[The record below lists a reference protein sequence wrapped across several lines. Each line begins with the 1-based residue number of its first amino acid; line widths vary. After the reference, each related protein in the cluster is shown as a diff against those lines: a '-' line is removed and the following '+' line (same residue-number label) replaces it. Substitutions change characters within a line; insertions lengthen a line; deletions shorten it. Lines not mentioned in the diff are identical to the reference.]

1 MSAIGVDSPSALERG
16 WGPVSDDKIDH
27 SLLFPA
33 GHFQALACCLLP
45 GNCGPS
51 HADFSTS
58 DFSPPIAPTMA
69 VPAPPSIAET
79 LDTLSASLQAALTSF
94 RAPEFPSVI
103 PPENGISL
111 LDVKNELLLSYLHNV
126 VFLALIKLRS
136 GPLDGTKKGGEV
148 GSEVVRD
155 LAKLRLLLEKGVK
168 PLETKLKYQI
178 DKVVA
183 AAVDDEIAAAGA
195 PLLAARGEDE
205 ESGDDED
212 GVEHD
217 DYGDYARPR
226 KTAALAVPVSALSN
240 TELSFRPNPLALAKP
255 SAPALPA
262 SGEDAQDGVYRP
274 PRISAT
280 SMPELPTTT
289 GRLDKEARNVERMG
303 RKKSHML
310 DEFVADELSTAP
322 MAQPSIGSTIVA
334 GGRVMKSARERREET
349 ERRDYEESNFVRL
362 PALSKKELR
371 ERKRKG
377 GDEEGQ
383 FGGED
388 WRSFAGD
395 LDRLTKSTEKSGG
408 KSGRL
413 LEKSRKRR
421 GDDEVGGG
429 GGGRGLGENFERR
442 RSKLDNRAKKR
453 KV

>member
-1 MSAIGVDSPSALERG
+1 MAT
-16 WGPVSDDKIDH
+16 
-27 SLLFPA
+27 PA
-33 GHFQALACCLLP
+33 TPGITETLNTLITSFQAA
-45 GNCGPS
+45 
-51 HADFSTS
+51 FTS
-58 DFSPPIAPTMA
+58 
-69 VPAPPSIAET
+69 
-79 LDTLSASLQAALTSF
+79 LK
-94 RAPEFPSVI
+94 APEFPSVT

-111 LDVKNELLLSYLHNV
+111 LDVKNELLLSYLHNI
-126 VFLALIKLRS
+126 VFLVLVKLRS
-136 GPLDGTKKGGEV
+136 GPLDGSKKGGEV
-148 GSEVVRD
+148 GSEVVKD
-155 LAKLRLLLEKGVK
+155 LVKLRLLLEKGVK

-183 AAVDDEIAAAGA
+183 AAVDGEIAAAGA
-195 PLLAARGEDE
+195 LPLAAGEGEGE
-205 ESGDDED
+205 ESEDNEDD
-212 GVEHD
+212 VEHD
-217 DYGDYARPR
+217 DYGDYTHPR

-240 TELSFRPNPLALAKP
+240 TELSFRPNPLALVKP

-262 SGEDAQDGVYRP
+262 SGEDAKDGVYRP

-280 SMPELPTTT
+280 SMPELQTTT
-289 GRLDKEARNVERMG
+289 AKLDKEARNAQRMG
-303 RKKSHML
+303 KKSHML
-310 DEFVADELSTAP
+310 DEFIVDELSTAP

-334 GGRVMKSARERREET
+334 GGRVTKSARERREET

-395 LDRLTKSTEKSGG
+395 LDRLTKSTERSGG

-429 GGGRGLGENFERR
+429 GGRGLGESFERR
-442 RSKLDNRAKKR
+442 KSKLDNRAKKR

>member
-1 MSAIGVDSPSALERG
+1 
-16 WGPVSDDKIDH
+16 
-27 SLLFPA
+27 
-33 GHFQALACCLLP
+33 
-45 GNCGPS
+45 
-51 HADFSTS
+51 
-58 DFSPPIAPTMA
+58 MA
-69 VPAPPSIAET
+69 TPAPPSITET
-79 LDTLSASLQAALTSF
+79 LDTLITSIQATFASLE
-94 RAPEFPSVI
+94 APEFPSVT

-126 VFLALIKLRS
+126 VFLVLVKLRS
-136 GPLDGTKKGGEV
+136 KPLDGNKKGGEV
-148 GSEVVRD
+148 GSEVIRD
-155 LAKLRLLLEKGVK
+155 LVKLRLLLEKGVK

-183 AAVDDEIAAAGA
+183 AAVDDEIAAAGVL
-195 PLLAARGEDE
+195 PLSAGGGGEGE
-205 ESGDDED
+205 ESEDDED

-217 DYGDYARPR
+217 DYGYYGHPK
-226 KTAALAVPVSALSN
+226 KTGALAVPVSALSN

-262 SGEDAQDGVYRP
+262 SGEDAKDGVYRP

-289 GRLDKEARNVERMG
+289 GKLDKEARNAERMG

-310 DEFVADELSTAP
+310 DEFIADELSTAP

-334 GGRVMKSARERREET
+334 GGRVIKSARERREET
-349 ERRDYEESNFVRL
+349 ERREYEESNFVRL

-395 LDRLTKSTEKSGG
+395 LDRLTKSTERSGG

-421 GDDEVGGG
+421 GDDELGG

>member
-1 MSAIGVDSPSALERG
+1 
-16 WGPVSDDKIDH
+16 
-27 SLLFPA
+27 
-33 GHFQALACCLLP
+33 
-45 GNCGPS
+45 
-51 HADFSTS
+51 
-58 DFSPPIAPTMA
+58 MA
-69 VPAPPSIAET
+69 VPAPSSIAET
-79 LDTLSASLQAALTSF
+79 LDTLTASLQAALTSF
-94 RAPEFPSVI
+94 KAPEFPAVT

-111 LDVKNELLLSYLHNV
+111 LDVKNELLLSYLHDV
-126 VFLALIKLRS
+126 VFLTLVKLRS

-195 PLLAARGEDE
+195 PPLLLAARAGETE
-205 ESGDDED
+205 ESEDDED

-217 DYGDYARPR
+217 DYDGHARPR
-226 KTAALAVPVSALSN
+226 KPAALAVPVSALSN

-289 GRLDKEARNVERMG
+289 GRLDKEARNAERMG

-310 DEFVADELSTAP
+310 DEFVADELSAAP

-334 GGRVMKSARERREET
+334 GGRVMKSARDRREET

-395 LDRLTKSTEKSGG
+395 LDRLTKSTERSGG

-421 GDDEVGGG
+421 GDDEVGAGG

>member
-1 MSAIGVDSPSALERG
+1 MAAL
-16 WGPVSDDKIDH
+16 
-27 SLLFPA
+27 
-33 GHFQALACCLLP
+33 
-45 GNCGPS
+45 
-51 HADFSTS
+51 T
-58 DFSPPIAPTMA
+58 PPN
-69 VPAPPSIAET
+69 IAET
-79 LDTLSASLQAALTSF
+79 LDTLTASLHAASTSLG
-94 RAPEFPSVI
+94 APEFPSVT

-126 VFLALIKLRS
+126 VFLVLVKLRS
-136 GPLDGTKKGGEV
+136 GSLDGAKNGGEV
-148 GSEVVRD
+148 GSEVVKD
-155 LAKLRLLLEKGVK
+155 LVKLRLLLEKGVK

-195 PLLAARGEDE
+195 PAPGGEE
-205 ESGDDED
+205 EHEASEDDNED
-212 GVEHD
+212 D

-226 KTAALAVPVSALSN
+226 KTAALAVPVSAISN

-255 SAPALPA
+255 SAPGLPA
-262 SGEDAQDGVYRP
+262 SGEDATDGVYRP

-289 GRLDKEARNVERMG
+289 GKLDKEARNAERMG

-310 DEFVADELSTAP
+310 DEFVADEMSTAP

-371 ERKRKG
+371 DRKRKG

-395 LDRLTKSTEKSGG
+395 LDRLTKSTERSSG

-429 GGGRGLGENFERR
+429 AGGGRGLGENFERR

-453 KV
+453 KI

>member
-1 MSAIGVDSPSALERG
+1 MAAL
-16 WGPVSDDKIDH
+16 
-27 SLLFPA
+27 
-33 GHFQALACCLLP
+33 
-45 GNCGPS
+45 
-51 HADFSTS
+51 T
-58 DFSPPIAPTMA
+58 PPNT
-69 VPAPPSIAET
+69 AET
-79 LDTLSASLQAALTSF
+79 LDTLTASLHAASTALG
-94 RAPEFPSVI
+94 APEFPSVA

-126 VFLALIKLRS
+126 VFLVLVKLRS
-136 GPLDGTKKGGEV
+136 GSLDGAKSGGGV
-148 GSEVVRD
+148 GSEVVKD
-155 LAKLRLLLEKGVK
+155 LVKLRLLLEKGVK

-183 AAVDDEIAAAGA
+183 AAVDDEIAAAVAGA
-195 PLLAARGEDE
+195 GAHGEE
-205 ESGDDED
+205 HEAVASEDDNGND
-212 GVEHD
+212 ND
-217 DYGDYARPR
+217 NDYGDYYVRPR
-226 KTAALAVPVSALSN
+226 KTAALAAPVSAISN

-255 SAPALPA
+255 SAPGLPA
-262 SGEDAQDGVYRP
+262 SGEDAADGVYRP

-289 GRLDKEARNVERMG
+289 GKLDKEARNAERMA

-310 DEFVADELSTAP
+310 DEFVADEMSTAP

-371 ERKRKG
+371 DRKRKG

-421 GDDEVGGG
+421 GDDEIGG
-429 GGGRGLGENFERR
+429 GGGRGLGESFERR

-453 KV
+453 RV

>member
-1 MSAIGVDSPSALERG
+1 MATPAL
-16 WGPVSDDKIDH
+16 PNI
-27 SLLFPA
+27 
-33 GHFQALACCLLP
+33 
-45 GNCGPS
+45 
-51 HADFSTS
+51 T
-58 DFSPPIAPTMA
+58 
-69 VPAPPSIAET
+69 ET
-79 LDTLSASLQAALTSF
+79 LETLIISLEAAFTSLE
-94 RAPEFPSVI
+94 APEFPSVS

-136 GPLDGTKKGGEV
+136 GPLDGSKKGGEV

-155 LAKLRLLLEKGVK
+155 LVKLRLLLEKGVK

-183 AAVDDEIAAAGA
+183 AAVDDEITAGGTP
-195 PLLAARGEDE
+195 PLPTGGRNPE
-205 ESGDDED
+205 ESEESED

-217 DYGDYARPR
+217 DYGDYGRPR
-226 KTAALAVPVSALSN
+226 KAAVGALAVPVSALSN

-262 SGEDAQDGVYRP
+262 SGEDAKDGVYRP

-280 SMPELPTTT
+280 SMPELLTTV
-289 GRLDKEARNVERMG
+289 GKLDKEARNAERMG
-303 RKKSHML
+303 RRKSHML
-310 DEFVADELSTAP
+310 DEFIADELSVAP

-349 ERRDYEESNFVRL
+349 ERREYEESNFVRL

-371 ERKRKG
+371 ERKQKG

-395 LDRLTKSTEKSGG
+395 LDRLTKSTERPGG

-429 GGGRGLGENFERR
+429 GGGRGLGDNFERR

>member
-1 MSAIGVDSPSALERG
+1 MAAL
-16 WGPVSDDKIDH
+16 
-27 SLLFPA
+27 
-33 GHFQALACCLLP
+33 
-45 GNCGPS
+45 
-51 HADFSTS
+51 T
-58 DFSPPIAPTMA
+58 PPNT
-69 VPAPPSIAET
+69 VET
-79 LDTLSASLQAALTSF
+79 LDTLTASLHAASTALG
-94 RAPEFPSVI
+94 APEFPSI
-103 PPENGISL
+103 APPENGISL

-126 VFLALIKLRS
+126 VFLVLVKLRS
-136 GPLDGTKKGGEV
+136 GSLDGAKSGGGV
-148 GSEVVRD
+148 GSEVVKD
-155 LAKLRLLLEKGVK
+155 LVKLRLLLEKGVK

-183 AAVDDEIAAAGA
+183 AAVDGEIAAAGA
-195 PLLAARGEDE
+195 GAGAPGEEHEAAAEDDNDND
-205 ESGDDED
+205 S
-212 GVEHD
+212 

-226 KTAALAVPVSALSN
+226 KPAALAVPVSAISN
-240 TELSFRPNPLALAKP
+240 RELSFRPNPLALAKP
-255 SAPALPA
+255 SAPGLPA
-262 SGEDAQDGVYRP
+262 SGEDAADGVYRP

-289 GRLDKEARNVERMG
+289 GKLDKEARNAERMA

-310 DEFVADELSTAP
+310 DEFVADEMSTAP

-371 ERKRKG
+371 DRKRKG

-395 LDRLTKSTEKSGG
+395 LDRLTKSTERSGG

-421 GDDEVGGG
+421 GDDEVGG

>member
-1 MSAIGVDSPSALERG
+1 MAAL
-16 WGPVSDDKIDH
+16 
-27 SLLFPA
+27 
-33 GHFQALACCLLP
+33 
-45 GNCGPS
+45 
-51 HADFSTS
+51 T
-58 DFSPPIAPTMA
+58 PPNT
-69 VPAPPSIAET
+69 VET
-79 LDTLSASLQAALTSF
+79 LDTLTASLHAASTALG
-94 RAPEFPSVI
+94 APEFPSI
-103 PPENGISL
+103 TPPENGISL

-126 VFLALIKLRS
+126 VFLVLVKLRS
-136 GPLDGTKKGGEV
+136 GSLDGAKSGGGV
-148 GSEVVRD
+148 GSEVVKD
-155 LAKLRLLLEKGVK
+155 LVKLRLLLEKGVK

-183 AAVDDEIAAAGA
+183 AAVDGEIAAAGA
-195 PLLAARGEDE
+195 GAGAPGEEHEAAAEDDNDND
-205 ESGDDED
+205 S
-212 GVEHD
+212 

-226 KTAALAVPVSALSN
+226 KPAALAVPVSAISN

-255 SAPALPA
+255 SAPGLPA
-262 SGEDAQDGVYRP
+262 SGEDAADGVYRP

-289 GRLDKEARNVERMG
+289 GKLDKEARNAERMA

-310 DEFVADELSTAP
+310 DEFVADEMSTAP

-371 ERKRKG
+371 DRKRKG

-395 LDRLTKSTEKSGG
+395 LDRLTKSTERSGG

-421 GDDEVGGG
+421 GDDEVGG